1 MKWNIR
7 VDLILSTAYNG
18 IEAET
23 EEEAMKIAKKRA
35 SESDYDS
42 FSTNYDKSA
51 VYCTRADE
59 EEEE

>member
-7 VDLILSTAYNG
+7 VDLMLSYAYNG

-23 EEEAMKIAKKRA
+23 EEEAKKIAKKRA
-35 SESDYDS
+35 NEADFDS
-42 FSTNYDKSA
+42 LSTKHEKSA

-59 EEEE
+59 EE